1 MTPEES
7 QLFHLLDDYSRAHYK
22 CFLAEMFLDR
32 DGTEYVLCFRPA
44 NESPDS
50 ACRYSCRYLRV
61 KLTHAQNMGR
71 TKVLTAAITEEL
83 DSELQSLSQSGD

>member
-7 QLFHLLDDYSRAHYK
+7 QLFQLLDDYSRAKHK

-44 NESPDS
+44 NEGADS
-50 ACRYSCRYLRV
+50 AGRYSCRYLRV
-61 KLTHAQNMGR
+61 KLTDAQDMGQ
-71 TKVLTAAITEEL
+71 TNVLTAAITDRLDREL
-83 DSELQSLSQSGD
+83 LGL